1 MGRLK
6 DNNNYLSDEAK
17 KSLVKARIDIE
28 KISGSES
35 KYLQMLY
42 EEYIIL
48 NKELDNAIKVINN
61 SKVSLKKIS
70 DKKNI
75 ARSSFGRFTSIKLF
89 KQYLDYQLN
98 ERIDQEIIVAKE
110 NRRIL
115 QEQIEAL
122 QQRDIEYML
131 MKDRIEELESI
142 LSKYI
147 Q

>member
-110 NRRIL
+110 TRRIL